1 MAHVQTS
8 DSNSMAG
15 AVWAL
20 FAVICFSVNDI
31 IIKYLSGDYP
41 LHQVVLLRSLF
52 GMTLVLALIVPL
64 SGGLSSIRTRRM
76 GLHILRGLCVFT
88 ANMFFFLGLASM
100 PLAETVAIFFVGP
113 VLIAVASVVFLGET
127 VGLRRWLAIAAG
139 MVGVLIVLR
148 PGAEAFQPAAL
159 LPLIAAFAYAGL
171 HTLTRKMGVTEGG
184 ASLIFYIQITMIFG
198 SAAFGLLLGHG
209 NFAGSG
215 GPSLEFLLR
224 AWVWPAPFDLALI
237 AITGGSIALG
247 GYAIGQAYRISEAAL
262 VAPFEY
268 AALPIA
274 IVTGWVVFS
283 EWPDTSTFAG
293 IGLILTSGLVLI
305 WREAVARKAVSSRPP
320 AHR

>member
-1 MAHVQTS
+1 MTHVQIS
-8 DSNSMAG
+8 DTKTMAG

-20 FAVICFSVNDI
+20 LAVIAFSANDT

-41 LHQVVLLRSLF
+41 LHEVVLIRSLF
-52 GMTLVLALIVPL
+52 GLIVVMGLIVPL
-64 SGGLSSIRTRRM
+64 SGGLAVLRTKRIGM
-76 GLHILRGLCVFT
+76 HLLRGLCVFF

-148 PGAEAFQPAAL
+148 PGADAFQPAAL
-159 LPLIAAFAYAGL
+159 LPLIAAVAYAGL
-171 HTLTRKMGVTEGG
+171 HTLTRKIGVTEGG
-184 ASLIFYIQITMIFG
+184 ASLIFYIQVTMIFG
-198 SAAFGLLLGHG
+198 SATFGLVLGHG
-209 NFAGSG
+209 SYAGSG
-215 GPSLEFLLR
+215 GASAEFLLR
-224 AWVWPAPFDLALI
+224 AWVWPMPADLALI
-237 AITGGSIALG
+237 AVTGGSTALG

-283 EWPDTSTFAG
+283 EWPDLSTFAG
-293 IGLILTSGLVLI
+293 IGLILLSGLVLI
-305 WREAVARKAVSSRPP
+305 WRETLARKATASRPP
-320 AHR
+320 AHC